1 MALPSTRL
9 CSIPARRSLRCR
21 KRGSVPSVS
30 YNVGLFALS
39 VDAMTPADSLPAASI
54 DAATA
59 HLRDVLAFA
68 LEHTPGRRALVVY
81 DTHTALAR
89 ALVEAYRRNLPAADF
104 VDFDTVAPDDVLA
117 TFRTLAAHDLV
128 VLVQSTNFRLDG
140 FRLRVELFKLG
151 LKVIEHVHLSRMP
164 GEQGAHYIEALAYD
178 SSYYRGVGQALKAR
192 IDTASSAT
200 VVSGGERL
208 VFASPLESAKLNI
221 GDYSQMNNVGGQ
233 FPIGEVFTE
242 SVDLEAVSGRAQV
255 HVFGD
260 TSYRVNRP
268 DSPIT
273 LLVERGRVVGAENV
287 TPAFQEVLDIIRRD
301 EGEVWV
307 RELGFGM
314 NRAFTRE
321 RRVDDIGTYE
331 RMCGIHLSLGAK
343 HGVYA
348 KPGFKRKDARY
359 HIDVFVV
366 TDAVYLDD
374 ERVYADGA
382 WTVRG

>member
-1 MALPSTRL
+1 MTTSD
-9 CSIPARRSLRCR
+9 I
-21 KRGSVPSVS
+21 
-30 YNVGLFALS
+30 
-39 VDAMTPADSLPAASI
+39 DALPAAAI
-54 DAATA
+54 DAAAA
-59 HLRDVLAFA
+59 HLRDVLAIA
-68 LEHTPGRRALVVY
+68 LEHGPGRRALVVY
-81 DTHTALAR
+81 DTRTPLSLALLA
-89 ALVEAYRRNLPAADF
+89 AYRRNLPEGPDADYI
-104 VDFDTVAPDDVLA
+104 DFDAVAPEDVLA
-117 TFRTLAAHDLV
+117 RFRTLAPHDLV

-140 FRLRVELFKLG
+140 FRVRVELFKLG
-151 LKVIEHVHLSRMP
+151 LKVVEHVHLSRMP
-164 GEQGAHYIEALAYD
+164 GVQGEHYIASLAYD
-178 SSYYRGVGQALKAR
+178 PAYFRGVGHALKAR
-192 IDTASSAT
+192 IDTARRAE
-200 VVSGGERL
+200 VHGGGDVL
-208 VFASPLESAKLNI
+208 VFDSPLESAKLNV
-221 GDYSQMNNVGGQ
+221 GDYRAMNNTGGQ

-242 SVDLEAVSGRAQV
+242 ARDLEAVSGRAQV

-260 TSYRVNRP
+260 TSYLVNRP
-268 DSPIT
+268 DHPVT
-273 LLVERGRVVGAENV
+273 LLIERGRVIGTENA

-314 NRAFTRE
+314 NRAFTRD

-382 WTVRG
+382 WTVAPSTH

>member
-1 MALPSTRL
+1 MTTAPLSSTD
-9 CSIPARRSLRCR
+9 
-21 KRGSVPSVS
+21 
-30 YNVGLFALS
+30 LS
-39 VDAMTPADSLPAASI
+39 TAAI
-54 DAATA
+54 DAAA
-59 HLRDVLAFA
+59 ANLRDLLALA
-68 LEHTPGRRALVVY
+68 LEHGPGRRALVVY
-81 DTHTALAR
+81 DTRTGLSRALA
-89 ALVEAYRRNLPAADF
+89 EAYRRNLPDAEF
-104 VDFDTVAPDDVLA
+104 IDFDGVAPAAVLA
-117 TFRTLAAHDLV
+117 SFKTFAPQDLV

-164 GEQGAHYIEALAYD
+164 GAQGDHYIEALAYD
-178 SSYYRGVGQALKAR
+178 PRYYRGVGHALKQR
-192 IDTASSAT
+192 IDRVRRAE
-200 VVSGGERL
+200 VHGGDDVL
-208 VFASPLESAKLNI
+208 VFDSPLESAKLNV
-221 GDYSQMNNVGGQ
+221 GDYSAMNNVGGQ

-242 SVDLEAVSGRAQV
+242 AQDLEAVSGRARI

-260 TSYRVNRP
+260 TSYLVNRP
-268 DSPIT
+268 EKPVTIV
-273 LLVERGRVVGAENV
+273 VERGRVVAAIDA
-287 TPAFQEVLDIIRRD
+287 TPEFQQMLDIIRRD

-366 TDAVYLDD
+366 TDAVYLDN

-382 WTVRG
+382 WTVAPAA